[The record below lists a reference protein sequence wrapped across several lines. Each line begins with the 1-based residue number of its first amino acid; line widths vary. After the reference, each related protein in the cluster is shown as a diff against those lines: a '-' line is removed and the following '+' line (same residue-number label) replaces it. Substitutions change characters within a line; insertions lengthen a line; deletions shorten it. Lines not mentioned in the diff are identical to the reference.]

1 MSTIRPESIPGLYAV
16 GRTTG
21 TREDLKGLSFETA
34 CPPDVGPS
42 TRLVAVCGITD
53 DKDQASP
60 MEDGWFFSDF
70 YLFHYLFSHLHGPTP
85 SQIWMTSEKPEDLVR
100 KYGEYV
106 HGDPK
111 GERRVVL
118 DENMLPGIEQS
129 GSLRV
134 VSRNDLL
141 ERFLSTLREQ
151 SLMAKNENQH
161 LVVLV
166 FGHGD
171 EETFGMALGGE
182 EPNLRIQDVK
192 RALQPETPVTLFMT
206 SCYSGGWVVQP
217 NAMTSKY
224 INVTGITGAG
234 PDRESRS
241 WPVSSSLGRACG
253 SMIASAILQTGI
265 AIEES
270 QDTAEIRQDPTY
282 ISFAHSIYES
292 YKRLDLFADEQ
303 KIHFSAQDD
312 QWALH
317 FKRRSGIPLSQLKS
331 RWESLRSVP
340 TGDYDS
346 KGSDTH
352 STGTSRLGMI
362 RKRSKVKYAAR
373 YYLHSAN
380 PGLDNAASNIALHGK
395 LMRLLN
401 GKENF
406 SDEELDSIFETLRYR
421 LDALAQAD
429 ELATIM
435 GVANE
440 AFNAYSFNR
449 EHWKRSEEEDKLDYL
464 AWRLLVEK
472 RIVDKPVKGLFWPK
486 PVKFL
491 SACLATSGL
500 DYDGIQ
506 HKVEIA
512 QSYKRKQA
520 EAISE
525 LHGSQIMRDEEV
537 IRRRDILLN
546 KMTSLGHKA
555 RAVFHR

>member
-1 MSTIRPESIPGLYAV
+1 MSTITPESIPGLYTV

-21 TREDLKGLSFETA
+21 TKEDLKGLSFATA
-34 CPPDVGPS
+34 CPPDVGPR
-42 TRLVAVCGITD
+42 TRLIAVCGITD
-53 DKDQASP
+53 NKDQASP
-60 MEDGWFFSDF
+60 VEDGWFFSDF
-70 YLFHYLFSHLHGPTP
+70 YLFHYLFSHLHGPTT

-100 KYGEYV
+100 KYKEYA

-129 GSLRV
+129 KSLRV
-134 VSRNDLL
+134 VARNDLL
-141 ERFLSTLREQ
+141 ERFLCTLREQ
-151 SLMAKNENQH
+151 SLLAKNENQH
-161 LVVLV
+161 LVILV

-171 EETFGMALGGE
+171 EQTFGVALGGDK
-182 EPNLRIQDVK
+182 PNLHIKDVR
-192 RALQPETPVTLFMT
+192 RALQPGTPVTLFIT
-206 SCYSGGWVVQP
+206 SCYSGGWIVQP
-217 NAMTSKY
+217 NVMTYTY
-224 INVTGITGAG
+224 INATGITGAG
-234 PDRESRS
+234 PGAMSRS

-253 SMIASAILQTGI
+253 SIIASAILQTSI

-270 QDTAEIRQDPTY
+270 QETAEIYQDLTY
-282 ISFAHSIYES
+282 ISFARSIYDS
-292 YKRLDLFADEQ
+292 YKRLDHFADKH

-317 FKRRSGIPLSQLKS
+317 FKCRSGIPLAQLKS

-340 TGDYDS
+340 TGNYSS
-346 KGSDTH
+346 KGSDGH
-352 STGTSRLGMI
+352 GTGLLGTV

-373 YYLHSAN
+373 YYFQSAN
-380 PGLDNAASNIALHGK
+380 PGQDNEASNIALHGK

-401 GKENF
+401 GKEKF
-406 SDEELDSIFETLRYR
+406 SDEELDNIFEILRYR

-429 ELATIM
+429 ELAMIM
-435 GVANE
+435 GVTNE
-440 AFNAYSFNR
+440 AFNAYSFNY

-464 AWRLLVEK
+464 VWRLLVEK
-472 RIVDKPVKGLFWPK
+472 MIVDKPVKGRFWPK

-491 SACLATSGL
+491 TACLATSGL

-506 HKVEIA
+506 QRVEIA
-512 QSYKRKQA
+512 QSYKRTQA

-546 KMTSLGHKA
+546 KMTSLGHKV
-555 RAVFHR
+555 RAVFRR